1 MIGVTLIRE
10 ISAMHVLDDEP
21 KCGRFHGHNYKFE
34 LTLRGEIKD
43 GMVMNFDDIKAVLDS
58 YDHRLILPKR
68 NLIRAYEDV
77 GMAVVMLN
85 HLEYSIPLNNIK
97 VIEKDSSTAENIAE
111 ELKEYFNKK
120 GFECTIKLW
129 ETSNSFVEVKT

>member
-1 MIGVTLIRE
+1 
-10 ISAMHVLDDEP
+10 
-21 KCGRFHGHNYKFE
+21 
-34 LTLRGEIKD
+34 
-43 GMVMNFDDIKAVLDS
+43 
-58 YDHRLILPKR
+58 
-68 NLIRAYEDV
+68 
-77 GMAVVMLN
+77 MAVVMLN